1 MRVNKK
7 VEAYIPENLEKFKN
21 DLLIIRKNSDSKR
34 LYKPCLDLTGL
45 QEAIQKLPNDKR
57 EKIERFWGLTGG
69 MNHSKRLRK
78 DNSKDIAYI
87 KLCNEAINAA
97 EELQTLDFLRL
108 YDENVS
114 KQINSIV
121 RKVNRS
127 GLEISD
133 SECVKYIIAFFVYL
147 NNGPKMSFEDEMD
160 IDTNLDETFLLDEIE
175 TLSEIYEEISQ
186 YPDNT
191 INLKILVDFLE
202 MMDFQDILAIKKSM
216 RIEIP
221 SDSLPKKMKLE
232 DVDVAR
238 NVLSIRKLKEKA
250 FPYGAWNVTTE
261 LIIGGEKS
269 QKNLANFMKELDSI
283 RKDWSKIADF
293 WDGEKKLKTTSQTS
307 TLNVYKIGGLEF
319 TDVYEV
325 MFLYL
330 ERNLITITKE

>member
-34 LYKPCLDLTGL
+34 LYKPCLDLMGL
-45 QEAIQKLPNDKR
+45 QEAIQKLPNDKQ

-114 KQINSIV
+114 KQIDSIV

-127 GLEISD
+127 GIEISD

-261 LIIGGEKS
+261 LIVGGEKS

-293 WDGEKKLKTTSQTS
+293 WDGEKKLKTTSQTR